1 MSSLFSFSIGNI
13 TLLGILLAGL
23 EVAGIIAAIHAIL
36 NTRTSQGAIAWAFS
50 LVTMPYLALPLYALL
65 GRHKLKRHVES
76 RRDES
81 HEIHRSTVQLQSRL
95 EKVRVRLG
103 ERQRFGVAMENLAGT
118 VFTQGNSA
126 KLLTTGQETFEELF
140 AAIDEARSYILLE
153 FYIVNDDE
161 IGRELQQRLIKR
173 QQDGIQVY
181 FLYDSIGSYR
191 LGHDYLDALRDAGV
205 KVDGFGSVH
214 LIRNRF
220 QLNFRNHR
228 KIFVVDGRIGFSGGY
243 NVSNEYLGKTEK
255 FGEWRDTHLRLTG
268 PSVLGLQAAFVED
281 WFWVT
286 GEALKLKWVPE
297 LAEKKQN
304 AMVIPTGP
312 ADVLYTCSLFFI
324 HMLNVAQHRAWITS
338 PYFVPNEA
346 VLETLKLTALRGVDV
361 RVMIPG
367 VPDKKTVWYAAFAYI
382 REAQEAGVKFYR
394 YQRGFLHQKVM
405 LVDDDLAVVGTANL
419 DNRSF
424 RLNFELSIL
433 IPDRGFATEVEKMLS
448 KDFDNSQLISSEDA
462 TNHKFLIRI
471 LIAGARLLSPIL

>member
-1 MSSLFSFSIGNI
+1 MSSLFSFSVENVP
-13 TLLGILLAGL
+13 LLGILLAGF
-23 EVAGIIAAIHAIL
+23 EIAGVIAAIHAIL
-36 NTRTSQGAIAWAFS
+36 NTRTAQGAIAWAFF

-65 GRHKLKRHVES
+65 GRHKLRRHVKS

-81 HEIHRSTVQLQSRL
+81 NQIHQSTVQFQSRL
-95 EKVRVRLG
+95 DKFRIQLDK
-103 ERQRFGVAMENLAGT
+103 RQSFGAAIENLAGT
-118 VFTQGNSA
+118 VFTRGNKA
-126 KLLTTGQETFEELF
+126 QLLTTGQETFDELF

-153 FYIVNDDE
+153 FYIVSDDE

-191 LGHDYLDALRDAGV
+191 LGHNYPEALRDAGV
-205 KVDGFGSVH
+205 KVYEFGSVH

-243 NVSNEYLGKTEK
+243 NVSNEYLGKTERY
-255 FGEWRDTHLRLTG
+255 GEWRDTHLRLNG
-268 PSVLGLQAAFVED
+268 PAVLGMQAAFIED

-286 GEALKLKWVPE
+286 GNALELNWEPE
-297 LAEKKQN
+297 LAEKNQN

-312 ADVLYTCSLFFI
+312 ADKRYTCSLFFMQ
-324 HMLNVAQHRAWITS
+324 MLNAAQQRVWITS

-394 YQRGFLHQKVM
+394 YKRGFLHQKVM

-433 IPDRGFATEVEKMLS
+433 IPDRGFATEVEKMLN
-448 KDFDNSQLISSEDA
+448 KDFDCSELV
-462 TNHKFLIRI
+462 TNEEANKHVFPVRI

>member
-1 MSSLFSFSIGNI
+1 
-13 TLLGILLAGL
+13 
-23 EVAGIIAAIHAIL
+23 
-36 NTRTSQGAIAWAFS
+36 
-50 LVTMPYLALPLYALL
+50 
-65 GRHKLKRHVES
+65 
-76 RRDES
+76 
-81 HEIHRSTVQLQSRL
+81 
-95 EKVRVRLG
+95 
-103 ERQRFGVAMENLAGT
+103 MENLSGT
-118 VFTQGNSA
+118 VFTRGNSA
-126 KLLTTGQETFEELF
+126 QLLTNGQETFDELF

-161 IGRELQQRLIKR
+161 IGLELQQRLIKR
-173 QQDGIQVY
+173 QREGIQVY

-191 LGHDYLDALRDAGV
+191 LGNNYRETLRDAGA
-205 KVDGFGSVH
+205 KVHEFGSVH

-255 FGEWRDTHLRLTG
+255 YGEWRDTHLRLTG
-268 PSVLGLQAAFVED
+268 PAVLGLQAAFVED

-286 GEALKLKWVPE
+286 GDALELNWQPE
-297 LAEKKQN
+297 LTEKNQN

-312 ADVLYTCSLFFI
+312 ADERYTCSLFFI
-324 HMLNVAQHRAWITS
+324 QMLNVAQQRVWITS

-382 REAQEAGVKFYR
+382 REAREAGVKFYR
-394 YQRGFLHQKVM
+394 YQKGFLHQKVM

-433 IPDRGFATEVEKMLS
+433 IPDRGFAIEVEEMLN
-448 KDFDNSQLISSEDA
+448 KDFDSSKLVSKEEA
-462 TNHKFLIRI
+462 TNHTFPIRI
-471 LIAGARLLSPIL
+471 LIAAARLLSPIL